1 MCVMTFTPAV
11 SSSPS
16 ENETPLVN
24 ILGEKVALGP
34 AMRSQIPTIYRWSND
49 FRVSVL
55 SGDPLRPVS
64 LESLYA
70 EYDRQNAKEEPIQK
84 WVEFSMYERASMRF
98 IGLTSLRRLDYRN
111 RTATFGIIIG
121 EKDCWHKGYGT
132 EATKLMLD
140 YGFTVLNMH
149 NIELSSYAY
158 NEVALK
164 AYIKAGFREI
174 GRRREAHRWRD
185 RVYDEVIMDCL
196 ATEFEGTGTPVLEL
210 P

>member
-1 MCVMTFTPAV
+1 MTSTASILP
-11 SSSPS
+11 SQS

-34 AMRSQIPTIYRWSND
+34 TMRSQIPTIYRWSND

-55 SGDPLRPVS
+55 SGDPLRPVT
-64 LESLYA
+64 LESLYG
-70 EYDRQNAKEEPIQK
+70 EYDRQNAKEEPTQK
-84 WVEFSMYERASMRF
+84 WVEFSLYERTTMRF

-158 NEVALK
+158 NEAALK
-164 AYIKAGFREI
+164 AYLKAGFREI

-196 ATEFEGTGTPVLEL
+196 ATEFEGVGTPVLEL